1 MASIDTDPDITV
13 GYSRLSSNAVWCFFD
28 EIDDVPTLTAIEE
41 QGEAWEALLDGDR
54 LGMAVV
60 DTVEMPFVS
69 RLAVT
74 SIARRIGVATAI
86 LDRLQDEYSRPHCR
100 VHKENLAGIR
110 LIESTAFHRKQEG
123 HHSELRWYDI
133 QVNDV
138 GGRPTRHGE
147 RHYRSILNVR
157 FNGVPIR
164 R

>member
-1 MASIDTDPDITV
+1 M
-13 GYSRLSSNAVWCFFD
+13 WCFFD

-41 QGEAWEALLDGDR
+41 QGEVWEALLDGDR

-74 SIARRIGVATAI
+74 PNAQRIDITTAI
-86 LDRLQDEYSRPHCR
+86 LDRPQDEYSRLRCR

-110 LIESTAFHRKQEG
+110 LVESTGFHRKQEG

-133 QVNDV
+133 QVNDIEKGDQLDTESDTTAV
-138 GGRPTRHGE
+138 SSTSASTASQSGGNR
-147 RHYRSILNVR
+147 
-157 FNGVPIR
+157 
-164 R
+164 

>member
-1 MASIDTDPDITV
+1 M
-13 GYSRLSSNAVWCFFD
+13 WCFFD

-41 QGEAWEALLDGDR
+41 QGEVWEALLDGDR

-74 SIARRIGVATAI
+74 PNAQRIDITTAI
-86 LDRLQDEYSRPHCR
+86 LDRPQDEYSRLRCR

-110 LIESTAFHRKQEG
+110 LVESTGFHRKQEG
-123 HHSELRWYDI
+123 RHGELWWYDI

-138 GGRPTRHGE
+138 EKGDQLDTESDTTAVSSTSASTASRSGGNR
-147 RHYRSILNVR
+147 
-157 FNGVPIR
+157 
-164 R
+164 